1 MHRAFPRPC
10 GFGCLRCRSEPDSRR
25 SKSWCTPQ
33 RSPACLE
40 PRGDRPVQV
49 PSRGVRAR
57 GGHASGKCPPA
68 GPVSGFSNWWEGM
81 TWPNHMRVMH
91 ACLWEVRGR
100 IDPDR
105 ILWGKPR
112 IRGLPITVYDVLEYL
127 ASGMSIDDIV
137 SDFPDLTS
145 DDVRTCLA
153 FAADR
158 EKRLVKVSAW
168 DSCSTTTCHL
178 GSPRRWL
185 ICIPSRCTSGSWR
198 SSVHRRTRSG
208 STHASTGIWWSR
220 RTATS
225 TSAAWSRV
233 PTQGRLDPAWQLHD
247 GGDHRVA
254 ATECSCDR

>member
-1 MHRAFPRPC
+1 
-10 GFGCLRCRSEPDSRR
+10 
-25 SKSWCTPQ
+25 
-33 RSPACLE
+33 
-40 PRGDRPVQV
+40 
-49 PSRGVRAR
+49 
-57 GGHASGKCPPA
+57 
-68 GPVSGFSNWWEGM
+68 M

-158 EKRLVKVSAW
+158 EKRLV
-168 DSCSTTTCHL
+168 T
-178 GSPRRWL
+178 
-185 ICIPSRCTSGSWR
+185 
-198 SSVHRRTRSG
+198 
-208 STHASTGIWWSR
+208 
-220 RTATS
+220 
-225 TSAAWSRV
+225 V
-233 PTQGRLDPAWQLHD
+233 PA
-247 GGDHRVA
+247 
-254 ATECSCDR
+254 